1 MSKEEIGAKQI
12 KRNVLLS
19 MSVQLVSFFVSLILN
34 LILPKFISETEY
46 SYWQTFLLYVSYVPL
61 LHFGFLDGLMLRY
74 SQYDYDSLNKPLI
87 RSQFKIFLVF
97 ELIFAAVIVGIG
109 LFIPDE
115 TTKVILFF
123 IAFAIVSTNVFT
135 YTSYFFQLTNRI
147 SKYAVLVLIQRLLL
161 GLGVLGL
168 VVAGRQY
175 FYEIC
180 IVYLLADV
188 VAILWGSIGNK
199 GLYLG
204 KSVPAKEGFKELWTN
219 VSAGVMLLIA
229 NLSAMLLVGGAKMFV
244 QWRYDALTFGK
255 VAFSFNVSNLFLT
268 FVTAASVALFPSLK
282 RINQENLPDVY
293 MKIRRSVSPWL
304 FVALLSYFPGQLI
317 LEKWLPNYASSLV
330 YLGALMPIIVFA
342 SRVSLLTNN
351 YLKAYRKE
359 RTMLLINVVSVAVA
373 FALFF
378 VSAYCADSILL
389 ILLSLV
395 LVIMARSIISEIV
408 VMNLIGK
415 KCYGNFF
422 VEIVLTIAFVL
433 ATMKFNG
440 LL

>member
-1 MSKEEIGAKQI
+1 MPEKDFNSKQI
-12 KRNVLLS
+12 KKNVLLS
-19 MSVQLVSFFVSLILN
+19 LSVQLVSFFVSLILN
-34 LILPKFISETEY
+34 LILPKFICESEY

-74 SQYDYDSLNKPLI
+74 SQYDYDSLDKSLI
-87 RSQFKIFLVF
+87 RSQFKIFLSF
-97 ELIFAAVIVGIG
+97 ELFFAAVTTGTG
-109 LFIPDE
+109 LFIPNE

-161 GLGVLGL
+161 GVGVLSL
-168 VVAGRQY
+168 IIAGKQY
-175 FYEIC
+175 FWEIC
-180 IVYLLADV
+180 IVYLFADA

-199 GLYLG
+199 GLYWG
-204 KSVPAKEGFKELWTN
+204 QSVSVKEGFRELWKN

-293 MKIRRSVSPWL
+293 MKIRKSVTPWL
-304 FVALLSYFPGQLI
+304 FVALLTYFPGCFI
-317 LEKWLPNYASSLV
+317 LEAWLPNYASSLL
-330 YLGALMPIIVFA
+330 YLGVLLPIIVFA

-359 RTMLLINVVSVAVA
+359 KTMLRINLLSVCAA
-373 FALFF
+373 FVMFYISTYIL
-378 VSAYCADSILL
+378 DSILFV
-389 ILLSLV
+389 LLSLV
-395 LVIMARSIISEIV
+395 LVIMVRSIISEIV
-408 VMNLIGK
+408 VMRLIK
-415 KCYGNFF
+415 KKNYESF
-422 VEIVLTIAFVL
+422 VVEVLLTVAFILV
-433 ATMKFNG
+433 TMKFNG